1 MTAAPGA
8 GGPARQV
15 LVVDDSAVIR
25 ELIAVNLE
33 LEGFEV
39 TTAEDGQSGLASARA
54 IRPDVI
60 TLDVMMPRLNGFETA
75 ARLRADPATAH
86 IPIVMVTARAQ
97 AKDLARGDNV
107 GVDAYLT
114 KPFEPA
120 DLVSIV
126 SRLAESGRG
135 GAAADTLDR

>member
-1 MTAAPGA
+1 MFADPPLRA
-8 GGPARQV
+8 

-39 TTAEDGQSGLASARA
+39 TTADDGESALEIA
-54 IRPDVI
+54 NDVRPDVI
-60 TLDVMMPRLNGFETA
+60 TLDVMMPRMTGFEA
-75 ARLRADPATAH
+75 VERLREDSGTAT
-86 IPIVMVTARAQ
+86 IPVVMVTGRAQ
-97 AKDLARGDNV
+97 AADLARGKEV

-120 DLVSIV
+120 ELIEVV
-126 SRLAESGRG
+126 TRLARQGRS
-135 GAAADTLDR
+135 AAG

>member
-1 MTAAPGA
+1 MFEDPPLRA
-8 GGPARQV
+8 

-39 TTAEDGQSGLASARA
+39 ATAGDGESALDLARELF
-54 IRPDVI
+54 PDVI
-60 TLDVMMPRLNGFETA
+60 TLDVMMPRMTGFEA
-75 ARLRADPATAH
+75 VELLRREPQTAH
-86 IPIVMVTARAQ
+86 IPVVMVTGRAQ
-97 AKDLARGDNV
+97 AADRARGEEV

-120 DLVSIV
+120 ELIEVV
-126 SRLAESGRG
+126 TTLARRRR
-135 GAAADTLDR
+135 ATH

>member
-1 MTAAPGA
+1 MSADPPLRA
-8 GGPARQV
+8 

-39 TTAEDGQSGLASARA
+39 TTADDGESALEIA
-54 IRPDVI
+54 NDVRPDVI
-60 TLDVMMPRLNGFETA
+60 TLDVMMPRMTGFEA
-75 ARLRADPATAH
+75 VERLREDSGTAT
-86 IPIVMVTARAQ
+86 IPVVMVTGRAQ
-97 AKDLARGDNV
+97 AADLARGKEV

-120 DLVSIV
+120 ELIEVV
-126 SRLAESGRG
+126 TRLARRGRS
-135 GAAADTLDR
+135 AAG

>member
-1 MTAAPGA
+1 MFADPPLRA
-8 GGPARQV
+8 

-39 TTAEDGQSGLASARA
+39 TTADDGESALEIASDV
-54 IRPDVI
+54 RPDVI
-60 TLDVMMPRLNGFETA
+60 TLDVMMPRMTGFEA
-75 ARLRADPATAH
+75 VERLREDSGTAT
-86 IPIVMVTARAQ
+86 IPVVMVTGRAQ
-97 AKDLARGDNV
+97 AADLARGKEV

-120 DLVSIV
+120 ELIEVV
-126 SRLAESGRG
+126 TRLARRGRS
-135 GAAADTLDR
+135 AAG